1 MSNTPESVVKY
12 DSSHQVIEDIVY
24 SLSNHIFSYAEH
36 VPLNHY
42 LTQWNK
48 SGRQNGFSNDVE
60 LYNLEARSGA
70 PGLLLGS
77 YTAAIS
83 SPGVYSMITPSSS
96 LSLMNPLISNIG
108 LFYGAS
114 KPLVLHVAALD
125 YVDQAYRTD
134 NTSVLDFAYLNNFT
148 VFTSQSNV
156 EAAHMALASTIAA
169 KTSPTV
175 HVYEPDAI
183 VTALAPG
190 LPNLD
195 VGAVVDCFNSFSTN
209 EDPVQNAANAL
220 THIND
225 HFSTN
230 YKSIEY
236 EGSSSASKVFVTFG
250 KTETAAVRNLFAA
263 NQDLGLLSIRAF
275 PFSVEDL
282 HRSLP
287 STCTKI
293 VILSQVR
300 STAVS
305 SPSFYYSSIL
315 ASLLDTETLR
325 FSVQEHRYA
334 VKESLTT
341 ESLYNAL
348 SDSLGLNYA
357 PSKAP
362 KVEKTISFWELD
374 SNEYNVPNLVSTHRT
389 DKSRSVAFRTLYD
402 NLVLAGVRFSTVQLS
417 TQNALLTDVVQGLN
431 ADISVVVNDKIPSYY
446 RVLANAAEHSVCL
459 LQTTVSHEE
468 TVSKLPYEFLTD
480 IINKHVK
487 LVLVNPKKFVI
498 NGSNLPILSAYV
510 QLFKP
515 GLSSEEAFSVLCKEK
530 GFNETVR
537 NSALDSLKEALTF
550 VNVEKAALEAREPS
564 DKQLPTQPVET
575 SFGPNPIKSLEEEV
589 APRATSWETLA
600 QQMMFSE
607 AYNKHDALRPDV
619 SERVYT
625 VRVKSNKRLTP
636 STYNR
641 NIFHIE
647 FDLGNSGL
655 TYDIGEALGVYGV
668 NNKAH
673 VVDFINEYGLNAN
686 ELIQVPSIFYK
697 DHWETR
703 TVYQALS
710 QNLDIFGKPTKKFYE
725 QLAQYETDEKERAD
739 LDTLVSPVGAPD
751 FKRRAEVDM
760 LTYADVL
767 KEFRQAKLNASDL
780 AVIVPP
786 IKRREYSI
794 SSSQRKH
801 QDSVHLL
808 IVVVDWKDGMGRDR
822 YGQCSHYLSGLQVGD
837 PVTVAVKS
845 SVMKLPK
852 SPEKPIV
859 MAGLGTGLAPFRA
872 FLQFKEWQR
881 LQGIPSGDVVLYL
894 GSRTQ
899 REEYLYGEDWE
910 AYHAANLLTYVG
922 QAFSRDQPYK
932 IYIQDVMRSSK
943 ELLKKT
949 LVDEG
954 GSFYLC
960 GPTWPLPEI
969 TSVLEE
975 VIQSSYSEAVDARKI
990 IEQWKEERRF
1000 VIEVY

>member
-1 MSNTPESVVKY
+1 MTNTPETSVKF
-12 DSSHQVIEDIVY
+12 DTSHQVIEDIVY

-36 VPLNHY
+36 VPLNRY
-42 LTQWNK
+42 LTQWND
-48 SGRQNGFSNDVE
+48 SGRKNGFSNNVE
-60 LYNLEARSGA
+60 LFNLEARSGA
-70 PGLLLGS
+70 AGLLLGS

-83 SPGVYSMITPSSS
+83 SPGVYAMITPSSC

-108 LFYGAS
+108 LFYGTS

-125 YVDQAYRTD
+125 YVEQAYRTD

-156 EAAHMALASTIAA
+156 EAAYMALASTIAA
-169 KTSPTV
+169 KKSPTV

-183 VTALAPG
+183 VSALAPS
-190 LPNLD
+190 LPTLD
-195 VGAVVDCFNSFSTN
+195 TEAVIDCFNSFESDQ
-209 EDPVQNAANAL
+209 DPIQNAANAL
-220 THIND
+220 THINN
-225 HFSTN
+225 HFSTK
-230 YKSIEY
+230 YKPVEY
-236 EGSSSASKVFVTFG
+236 EGSSSASKVIVTFG
-250 KTETAAVRNLFAA
+250 KTETTAARNLLAA
-263 NQDLGLLSIRAF
+263 NQDLGLLSIRTF
-275 PFSVEDL
+275 PFSVEEL

-287 STCTKI
+287 SACRK
-293 VILSQVR
+293 VVVLSQVR
-300 STAVS
+300 STSVS

-315 ASLLDTETLR
+315 ASLLDTENLQ
-325 FSVQEHRYA
+325 FSVEEQRYA

-341 ESLYNAL
+341 NSLYKAL

-357 PSKAP
+357 SPVAS
-362 KVEKTISFWELD
+362 KVEKSISFWELD
-374 SNEYNVPNLVSTHRT
+374 SSEYYIPYLVSAHRT

-402 NLVLAGVRFSTVQLS
+402 NLVLAGVRFTTIQLS
-417 TQNALLTDVVQGLN
+417 GRDVLLTDVAHDLE
-431 ADISVVVNDKIPSYY
+431 ADVSVVANDKIPSYY
-446 RVLANAAEHSVCL
+446 RVLANAAKQSICL
-459 LQTTVSHEE
+459 LQTSISHEE
-468 TVSKLPYEFLTD
+468 ITSKLPYEFLTD
-480 IINKHVK
+480 ITNKEIK
-487 LVLVNPKKFVI
+487 LVLVNPKKFAI

-510 QLFKP
+510 QLFEP
-515 GLSSEEAFSVLCKEK
+515 GLGATEAFNVLCKEK
-530 GFNETVR
+530 GFNETIR
-537 NSALDSLKEALTF
+537 NSAIDSLKEALSF
-550 VNVEKAALEAREPS
+550 VNVEEASLKEREPS
-564 DKQLPTQPVET
+564 DRQLPSVAAET
-575 SFGPNPIKSLEEEV
+575 SFGSNPIKSLEEDV
-589 APRATSWETLA
+589 APRTSSWETVA
-600 QQMMFSE
+600 QQMMFPE
-607 AYNKHDALRPDV
+607 AYKKEDVLRPDV
-619 SERVYT
+619 SEQVYT

-636 STYNR
+636 ASYSR

-668 NNKAH
+668 NNKKH
-673 VVDFINEYGLNAN
+673 VLDFIEEYGLDAD
-686 ELIQVPSIFYK
+686 ELIQVPSTFYK
-697 DHWETR
+697 GHWETR

-710 QNLDIFGKPTKKFYE
+710 QNIDIFGKPTKKFYE
-725 QLAQYETDEKERAD
+725 QLAQYETDEKERSD
-739 LDTLVSPVGAPD
+739 LETLVSPVGAPD
-751 FKRRAEVDM
+751 FKRRVEVDM

-767 KEFRQAKLNASDL
+767 KEFKHAKLSASEL
-780 AVIVPP
+780 AVVVPL

-801 QDSVHLL
+801 KDSVHLL

-822 YGQCSHYLSGLQVGD
+822 YGQCSHYLSRLRAGD

-881 LQGIPSGDVVLYL
+881 LQGIPSGDIVLYL

-910 AYHAANLLTYVG
+910 AYHAANLLTFIG

-949 LVDEG
+949 LIDEG

-969 TSVLEE
+969 TGVLEE
-975 VIQSSYSEAVDARKI
+975 VIQSSASEPIDARRV